1 MSKNT
6 GRPSKLTNNFIKAAE
21 EVLNEWINAIIFTDD
36 ELLFAIN
43 EKLKPK
49 EQISERT
56 FKVYKKYAKNKDAQE
71 ELNNFDIGVL
81 NRFLHLY
88 KKALQNQKK
97 HLFEA
102 MRNEEKA
109 WQKYAWIIER
119 KFSDW
124 NLKQISEV
132 KQETEHN
139 LYIKEEA
146 KQFLDEL
153 E

>member
-1 MSKNT
+1 MNIW
-6 GRPSKLTNNFIKAAE
+6 RPTKLTEKFIESAE
-21 EVLNEWINAIIFTDD
+21 NVLNDWINAIIFTDD

-43 EKLKPK
+43 ENLELK

-56 FKVYKKYAKNKDAQE
+56 FKTYKKYAKSKEIQQE
-71 ELNNFDIGVL
+71 LSNYDIEIL
-81 NRFLHLY
+81 DRFLHLY

-97 HLFEA
+97 YLFEA

-132 KQETEHN
+132 KQETEHKWD
-139 LYIKEEA
+139 IKFIFDAE
-146 KQFLDEL
+146 
-153 E
+153 